1 MATGNT
7 AYGDISPRVG
17 IIASAIA
24 LKHAAPI
31 IVLGKLG
38 QVMPVPKNKGQ
49 QVKFRGP
56 KTLATATTPLT
67 EFVTPTAQKLEY
79 RDVPVTIARYGS
91 WSAISDDIADTHE
104 DPVLKDLME
113 ITGEQAA
120 ETMEMIDFGVVIG
133 GTNVVY
139 ANGSARNAVNTPITL
154 AKQRRVVRFLKAQ
167 RAPKLRKIQDGSI
180 KIGTTPIEAAYIAVC
195 HTDLEADIRSIA
207 GFVPVAKYGSREMI
221 CPEEIGSVED
231 VRYITSP
238 LLNSWINTGGA
249 PGSTVL
255 STGGSAADVYP
266 IIYLAESA
274 FGTVGLKGESAFQ
287 PMVLNPNT
295 PRGGDPMG
303 RQGSVAW
310 KSWHACVILDDS
322 RLVRMEV
329 AASVL

>member
-1 MATGNT
+1 MPTGNT

-67 EFVTPTAQKLEY
+67 EFVTPSAQKLEY
-79 RDVPVTIARYGS
+79 RDVSVNIARYGS

-120 ETMEMIDFGVVIG
+120 ETMEMIDYGVVIG
-133 GTNVVY
+133 GTNVIY
-139 ANGSARNAVNTPITL
+139 ANGASRGAVNTPISL
-154 AKQRRVVRFLKAQ
+154 AKQRRAVRMLKSQ

-180 KIGTTPIEAAYIAVC
+180 KVGTKPIEAAYIAVC
-195 HTDLEADIRSIA
+195 HTDLEADIRNIA
-207 GFVPVAKYGSREMI
+207 GFVPVSQYGVREAI
-221 CPEEIGSVED
+221 CAEEIGSVED

-238 LLNSWINTGGA
+238 LLNSWINTGAA

-255 STGGSAADVYP
+255 STNTTNADIYP

-310 KSWHACVILDDS
+310 KAWHACVILDQTRMV
-322 RLVRMEV
+322 RLEV

>member
-24 LKHAAPI
+24 LKHAQPI

-56 KTLATATTPLT
+56 KTLALATTPLT

-79 RDVPVTIARYGS
+79 RDVSVTLARYGS

-104 DPVLKDLME
+104 DPVLKDMME
-113 ITGEQAA
+113 ITGEQSA
-120 ETMEMIDFGVVIG
+120 ETMEMIDYGVVIG
-133 GTNVVY
+133 GTNVMY
-139 ANGSARNAVNTPITL
+139 ANGSARNAVNTKLTL
-154 AKQRRVVRFLKAQ
+154 NLQRKVVRMLRSQ
-167 RAPKLRKIQDGSI
+167 RAPKLRKIQNGSVN
-180 KIGTTPIEAAYIAVC
+180 IGTAPIEAAFIAVC
-195 HTDLEADIRSIA
+195 HSDIEADIRSLA
-207 GFVPVAKYGSREMI
+207 GFVPVAKYGTREVI

-231 VRYITSP
+231 IRYITSP
-238 LLNSWINTGGA
+238 LFNPWINAGGAHGGTAVTTGGT
-249 PGSTVL
+249 S
-255 STGGSAADVYP
+255 ADVYP
-266 IIYLAESA
+266 IVFLAESA
-274 FGTVGLKGESAFQ
+274 FGTVGLKGEGAFQ

-310 KSWHACVILDDS
+310 KSWHACVILDQT
-322 RLVRMEV
+322 RMVRAEV
-329 AASVL
+329 AATVL

>member
-1 MATGNT
+1 MPTGNT

-17 IIASAIA
+17 IIASAMA

-79 RDVPVTIARYGS
+79 RDVSVNLARYGS
-91 WSAISDDIADTHE
+91 WSAISDDITDTHE

-120 ETMEMIDFGVVIG
+120 ETMEMIDYGVVIG
-133 GTNVVY
+133 GTNVIY
-139 ANGSARNAVNTPITL
+139 ANGASRAAVNTPISL
-154 AKQRRVVRFLKAQ
+154 PKQRRAVRMLKSQ

-180 KIGTTPIEAAYIAVC
+180 KIGTKPIEAAYIAVC
-195 HTDLEADIRSIA
+195 HTDLEADIRSLA
-207 GFVPVAKYGSREMI
+207 GFVPVSQYGVREAI
-221 CPEEIGSVED
+221 CAEEIGSVED
-231 VRYITSP
+231 VRYVTSP
-238 LLNSWINTGGA
+238 LLNSWVSSGGA

-255 STGGSAADVYP
+255 TTNSTNADIYP

-310 KSWHACVILDDS
+310 KSWHACVILDQTRMV
-322 RLVRMEV
+322 RLEV

>member
-1 MATGNT
+1 MPTGNT
-7 AYGDISPRVG
+7 AYGDITPRVG

-38 QVMPVPKNKGQ
+38 QVMPVPKNGGQ
-49 QVKFRGP
+49 VVKFRGP

-79 RDVPVTIARYGS
+79 RDVTVNLARYGS

-104 DPVLKDLME
+104 DPVLKDMME
-113 ITGEQAA
+113 ISGEQAA
-120 ETMEMIDFGVVIG
+120 ETMEMIDYGVLIG
-133 GTNVVY
+133 GTNVVF
-139 ANGSARNAVNTPITL
+139 ANGTARNQVNTKLTL
-154 AKQRRVVRFLKAQ
+154 TAQRKVIRMLRSQ
-167 RAPKLRKIQDGSI
+167 RAPKIRKIQDGSI

-195 HTDLEADIRSIA
+195 HTDLEADIRGLA
-207 GFVPVAKYGSREMI
+207 GFVPVAKYGSREVI
-221 CPEEIGSVED
+221 CMEEIGSVED

-238 LLNSWINTGGA
+238 LLNPWINAGGAHGGNVLTTGG
-249 PGSTVL
+249 T
-255 STGGSAADVYP
+255 SADIYP
-266 IIYLAESA
+266 ILFLAESA
-274 FGTVGLKGESAFQ
+274 FGTVGLKGEKAFQ

-310 KSWHACVILDDS
+310 KSWHACVILDQT
-322 RLVRMEV
+322 RLVRLEV
-329 AASVL
+329 GASVL

>member
-38 QVMPVPKNKGQ
+38 QVMPVPKNGGQ
-49 QVKFRGP
+49 VVKFRGP

-79 RDVPVTIARYGS
+79 RDVTVNLARYGS
-91 WSAISDDIADTHE
+91 WSALSDDIADTHE
-104 DPVLKDLME
+104 DPVLKDMME
-113 ITGEQAA
+113 ISGEQAA
-120 ETMEMIDFGVVIG
+120 ETTEMIDYGVLIG
-133 GTNVVY
+133 GSNVVR
-139 ANGSARNAVNTPITL
+139 ANGTARNQINSKLTL
-154 AKQRRVVRFLKAQ
+154 TLQRKVIRALKSQ
-167 RAPKLRKIQDGSI
+167 RAPKLRKIQNGSVN
-180 KIGTTPIEAAYIAVC
+180 IGTTPIEAAYVAVC
-195 HTDLEADIRSIA
+195 HTDIEADIRNLA
-207 GFVPVAKYGSREMI
+207 GFVPVAKYGSREVI
-221 CPEEIGSVED
+221 CAEEIGSVED

-238 LLNSWINTGGA
+238 LLNPWADAGGA
-249 PGSTVL
+249 HGGNVL
-255 STGGSAADVYP
+255 STGGTSADIYP
-266 IIYLAESA
+266 ILFLAENA

-310 KSWHACVILDDS
+310 KSWHACVILDQT
-322 RLVRMEV
+322 RLVRLEV
-329 AASVL
+329 GASVL

>member
-38 QVMPVPKNKGQ
+38 QVMPVPKNGGQ
-49 QVKFRGP
+49 VVKFRGP

-79 RDVPVTIARYGS
+79 RDVTVNLARYGS

-104 DPVLKDLME
+104 DPVLKDMME
-113 ITGEQAA
+113 ISGEQAA
-120 ETMEMIDFGVVIG
+120 ETMEMIDYGVLIG
-133 GTNVVY
+133 GTNFVR
-139 ANGSARNAVNTPITL
+139 ANGTARNQINTKLTL
-154 AKQRRVVRFLKAQ
+154 TLQRKVVRMLRSQ
-167 RAPKLRKIQDGSI
+167 RAPKIRKIQDGSI
-180 KIGTTPIEAAYIAVC
+180 KIGTSPIEAAYVAVC
-195 HTDLEADIRSIA
+195 HTDLEADIRGLA
-207 GFVPVAKYGSREMI
+207 GFVPVAKYGTREPI
-221 CPEEIGSVED
+221 CMEEIGSVED

-238 LLNSWINTGGA
+238 LLNPWIDAGGA
-249 PGSTVL
+249 HGNNVL
-255 STGGSAADVYP
+255 STGGTSADVYP
-266 IIYLAESA
+266 ILYLAENA
-274 FGTVGLKGESAFQ
+274 FGTVGLKGDKAFQ

-310 KSWHACVILDDS
+310 KTWHACVILDPT
-322 RLVRMEV
+322 RLVRLEV
-329 AASVL
+329 GASVL